1 MSSNYKPTVLE
12 TINRTQRQLIIHSI
26 IYYEFDDN
34 IWSDFQYDD
43 TSKKMVELMKSKQF
57 PKSTFYEDFKTFDG
71 STGYHLGKKYVSIY
85 GHTAARLL
93 KYHSTL
99 TSNLN

>member
-1 MSSNYKPTVLE
+1 LSNEYKPTELE
-12 TINRTQRQLIIHSI
+12 TINRIQRQIIIHSI

-43 TSKKMVELMKSKQF
+43 TCKRMVELIGKKEF
-57 PKSTFYEDFKTFDG
+57 KKSTFYEDFKDFDG
-71 STGYHLGKKYVSIY
+71 STGYHLGEKYKSVY

-93 KYHSTL
+93 KYHSKITC
-99 TSNLN
+99 